1 MTASLV
7 TGVVW
12 ACGDAPA
19 DPPFTGTVVLAA
31 PAAESAKGA
40 GRRPGRTA
48 AVPRR
53 PPRPLPPSP
62 AVRLAVPALTIEAP
76 VIQVGLDPQGHLGT
90 PPLERPRE
98 VGWYRGGPTPGEA
111 GNALIV
117 GHRDTRTGPAIF
129 LNLNA
134 LRPGDLVNIARADR
148 RTAVFSVD
156 AVKTYRKDKFPDQ
169 EVYGRTGRPELR
181 LLTCGGNF
189 EKKTGYAA
197 NIVVFAHLTDVK
209 HT

>member
-19 DPPFTGTVVLAA
+19 DPPDTGPIVLAA

-40 GRRPGRTA
+40 GRPGRTA
-48 AVPRR
+48 AAPR

-62 AVRLAVPALTIEAP
+62 PLRLAVPALTIEAP
-76 VIQVGLDPQGHLGT
+76 VTQVGLDPAGHLGT
-90 PPLERPRE
+90 PPLEQPRV

-111 GNALIV
+111 GTALVV

-129 LNLNA
+129 LNLNV
-134 LRPGDLVNIARADR
+134 LRPGDKVNIARADG
-148 RTAVFSVD
+148 RTAVFGVD
-156 AVKTYRKDKFPDQ
+156 AVKTYRKDKFPDR

-181 LLTCGGNF
+181 LLTCGGSF

-197 NIVVFAHLTDVK
+197 NIVVFAHLTDVRR
-209 HT
+209 T